1 MSAISPLDGRY
12 KKVVS
17 ELDGFFSEQAL
28 MKARLEVEVKYLVA
42 LSRHRALKK
51 DFGLRA
57 ADQKT
62 LHSLYENFDQK
73 EYNAVKRIEAKTKH
87 DVNAVVGYLS
97 QKLEKNGYSKWV
109 PFVHFG
115 LTSED
120 INNTAYSLLF
130 QRSVNQSLLKSLGE
144 LSSLLSLLTSKTKD
158 MPMLSLTHGQPAT
171 TTTLGKEVAVFHA
184 RLERQLDYIKKH
196 RLLAKFSGATG
207 TFAAHKIAFPKE
219 SWVVFSE
226 KFIRDLGLKNNPIT
240 TQIEPNDSIAELLH
254 AFVRTNNILTDMC
267 VDIWLYISR
276 NIFTQTNRSGEVGSS
291 TMPHKIN
298 PISFEN
304 AEGNLELSNASFV
317 FLASRLSRSRLQRDL
332 SGSTLFRNVGVAFGH
347 SLLAYK
353 NIVVGLKRIHPN
365 TKQLSLELENQW
377 SVLAEA
383 IQTVL
388 RKSGDKDAY
397 NKIKKL
403 TRGVSLDRDGYL
415 SLVNKLDLPEKDKQ
429 ALLDLTPATYSGEI
443 KRILKKY

>member
-1 MSAISPLDGRY
+1 M
-12 KKVVS
+12 
-17 ELDGFFSEQAL
+17 DGFFSEQAL
-28 MKARLEVEVKYLVA
+28 MKARLEVEVKYLVS
-42 LSRHRALKK
+42 LSQHRALKK
-51 DFGLRA
+51 DFNLRA
-57 ADQKT
+57 VDQKA
-62 LHSLYENFDQK
+62 LWSLYESFDQK

-87 DVNAVVGYLS
+87 DVNAVVEYLS

-130 QRSVNQSLLKSLGE
+130 QRSVDQSLLKSLSE

-171 TTTLGKEVAVFHA
+171 TTSLGKEIAVFHA

-226 KFIRDLGLKNNPIT
+226 KFIRALGLKNNPIT
-240 TQIEPNDSIAELLH
+240 TQVEPNDSIAELLH

-276 NIFTQTNRSGEVGSS
+276 NIFTQTNKSGEVGSS

-353 NIVVGLKRIHPN
+353 NIVAGLKRIHPN

-377 SVLAEA
+377 SILAEA

-388 RKSGDKDAY
+388 RKSGDKEAY

-403 TRGVSLDRDGYL
+403 TRGVPLDKDAYL

-429 ALLDLTPATYSGEI
+429 ALLGLTPATYFGEI

>member
-42 LSRHRALKK
+42 LSQHRALKK
-51 DFGLRA
+51 DLGLRA

-62 LHSLYENFDQK
+62 LWSLYENFDQK

-130 QRSVNQSLLKSLGE
+130 QRSVDQSLLKSLGE

-171 TTTLGKEVAVFHA
+171 TTTLGKEIAVFHV

-276 NIFTQTNRSGEVGSS
+276 NIFTQTNKSGEVGSS

-388 RKSGDKDAY
+388 RKSGDKEAY

-403 TRGVSLDRDGYL
+403 TRGVPLDKDGYL
-415 SLVNKLDLPEKDKQ
+415 SLVNKLDLPEKDKRT
-429 ALLDLTPATYSGEI
+429 LLSLTPATYSGEI

>member
-17 ELDGFFSEQAL
+17 ELNGFFSEQAL

-42 LSRHRALKK
+42 LSQHRALKK
-51 DFGLRA
+51 DLGLRA

-62 LHSLYENFDQK
+62 LWSLYENFDQK

-130 QRSVNQSLLKSLGE
+130 QRSVDQSLLKSLGE

-171 TTTLGKEVAVFHA
+171 TTTLGKEIAVFHV

-388 RKSGDKDAY
+388 RKSGDKEAY

-403 TRGVSLDRDGYL
+403 TRGVPLDRDGYL

>member
-12 KKVVS
+12 KKNVS
-17 ELDGFFSEQAL
+17 ELNEFFSEQAL
-28 MKARLEVEVKYLVA
+28 MRVRLEVEVRYLIA
-42 LSRHRALKK
+42 LSQHRALKK
-51 DFGLRA
+51 DLSLKGE
-57 ADQKT
+57 DEKT
-62 LHSLYENFDQK
+62 LRGFYENFDQK
-73 EYNAVKRIEAKTKH
+73 EYNAIKRVEAKTKH

-97 QKLEKNGYSKWV
+97 QKLEKNGYSRWV

-120 INNTAYSLLF
+120 INNTSYALMF
-130 QRSVNQSLLKSLGE
+130 QRGVGESLLKNLDR
-144 LSSLLSLLTSKTKD
+144 LSSLLVLLIGKTKD
-158 MPMLSLTHGQPAT
+158 LPMLSLTHGQPAT
-171 TTTLGKEVAVFHA
+171 TTTLGKEMAVFHS
-184 RLERQLDYIKKH
+184 RLERQVAYIKSHK
-196 RLLAKFSGATG
+196 LLAKFSGATG

-219 SWVVFSE
+219 SWVAFSE
-226 KFIRDLGLKNNPIT
+226 KFIRGLGLKNNPIT

-276 NIFTQTNRSGEVGSS
+276 NIFTQTNKPGEVGSS

-304 AEGNLELSNASFV
+304 AEGNLELSNANFM

-332 SGSTLFRNVGVAFGH
+332 SGSTLFRNIGVAFGH

-353 NIVVGLKRIHPN
+353 NIISGLNRIHPN
-365 TKQLSLELENQW
+365 QDQLSFELENQW
-377 SVLAEA
+377 SILAEA
-383 IQTVL
+383 VQTIL
-388 RKSGDKDAY
+388 RKSGDKEAY

-403 TRGVSLDRDGYL
+403 TRGVPLNQETYLALVDALKISEQDKKVLL
-415 SLVNKLDLPEKDKQ
+415 SL
-429 ALLDLTPATYSGEI
+429 TPSTYVGEI
-443 KRILKKY
+443 KKILKRY

>member
-42 LSRHRALKK
+42 LSQHRALKK

-57 ADQKT
+57 SDKKI

-130 QRSVNQSLLKSLGE
+130 QRSVDQSLLKSLGE
-144 LSSLLSLLTSKTKD
+144 LSSLLSLLISKTKD

-171 TTTLGKEVAVFHA
+171 TTTLGKEIAVFHA
-184 RLERQLDYIKKH
+184 RLERQLGFIKKH

-207 TFAAHKIAFPKE
+207 TFAAHKVAFPKE

-276 NIFTQTNRSGEVGSS
+276 NIFTQTSKPGEVGSS

-304 AEGNLELSNASFV
+304 AEGNLELSSANFV

-353 NIVVGLKRIHPN
+353 NIVVGLKRVHPN

-388 RKSGDKDAY
+388 RKSGDKEAY

-403 TRGVSLDRDGYL
+403 TRGVPLDRDGYL

-429 ALLDLTPATYSGEI
+429 TLLDLTPATYSGEI

>member
-12 KKVVS
+12 KKNVS
-17 ELDGFFSEQAL
+17 ELNEFFSEQAL
-28 MKARLEVEVKYLVA
+28 MNFRLEVEVKYLIA
-42 LSRHRALKK
+42 LSQHRALKK
-51 DFGLRA
+51 DLSLG
-57 ADQKT
+57 DEDKKT
-62 LHSLYENFDQK
+62 LRGFYKNFNQK
-73 EYNAVKRIEAKTKH
+73 EYNRVKRIEAKTKH

-97 QKLEKNGYSKWV
+97 QKLEKNGYSNLV

-120 INNTAYSLLF
+120 INNTSYSLMF
-130 QRSVNQSLLKSLGE
+130 QRGINKSLLQSLDQ
-144 LSSLLSLLTSKTKD
+144 LSSLLVLLVGQTKD

-184 RLERQLDYIKKH
+184 RLERQLSYVRRHK
-196 RLLAKFSGATG
+196 LLAKFSGATG

-219 SWVVFSE
+219 SWTAFSE

-254 AFVRTNNILTDMC
+254 AFVRINNILTDMC

-276 NIFTQTNRSGEVGSS
+276 NIFTQTNKPSEVGSS

-304 AEGNLELSNASFV
+304 AEGNLELSNSNFM

-332 SGSTLFRNVGVAFGH
+332 SGSTLFRNIGVAFGH

-353 NIVVGLKRIHPN
+353 NIISGLNRIHPN
-365 TKQLSLELENQW
+365 AEQLSLELENQW
-377 SVLAEA
+377 SILAEA
-383 IQTVL
+383 LQTVL
-388 RKSGDKDAY
+388 RKSGDKEAY
-397 NKIKKL
+397 NKIKKI
-403 TRGVSLDRDGYL
+403 TRGAPLTQETYLALVDTLKISEQDKKALL
-415 SLVNKLDLPEKDKQ
+415 SL
-429 ALLDLTPATYSGEI
+429 TPSTYVGEI
-443 KRILKKY
+443 KKILKKY

>member
-12 KKVVS
+12 KKIVS

-42 LSRHRALKK
+42 LSQHRALKK
-51 DFGLRA
+51 DLGLRA

-62 LHSLYENFDQK
+62 LWSLYENFDQK

-130 QRSVNQSLLKSLGE
+130 QRSVDQSLLKSLGE

-171 TTTLGKEVAVFHA
+171 TTTLGKEIAVFHV

-276 NIFTQTNRSGEVGSS
+276 NIFTQTNKSGEVGSS

-388 RKSGDKDAY
+388 RKSGDKEAY

-403 TRGVSLDRDGYL
+403 TRGVPLDRDGYL